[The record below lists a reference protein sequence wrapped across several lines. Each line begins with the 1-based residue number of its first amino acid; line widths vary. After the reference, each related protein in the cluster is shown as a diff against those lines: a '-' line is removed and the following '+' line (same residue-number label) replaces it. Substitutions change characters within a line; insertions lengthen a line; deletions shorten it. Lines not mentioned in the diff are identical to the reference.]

1 MPQTLPPQVQ
11 TPWFLKPSRY
21 GLTLANGVTAV
32 RLVLVPFIAAALLDE
47 RYPDAFWMTLLA
59 GASDA
64 VDGFIARTFGHKS
77 LIGAYLDPA
86 ADKILIMT
94 LFGLLTYAGEL
105 PLWLTVLVFARDVA
119 IVAAVG
125 VFSSM
130 KKAVLRIKPLFI
142 SKLTTFSQ
150 IALLLAVLADLA
162 FTLDWGLPR
171 LFLTLIAAGL
181 TIASWAAYFAE
192 GLRAVRT
199 GEVTPNAP
207 VPGS

>member
-1 MPQTLPPQVQ
+1 MHQTLPPQVQ

-21 GLTLANGVTAV
+21 RLTLANGVTAI
-32 RLVLVPFIAAALLDE
+32 RLVLVPFIAAALLDARHE
-47 RYPDAFWMTLLA
+47 DAFWMTLLA

-64 VDGFIARTFGHKS
+64 VDGFIARFFGHKS

-86 ADKILIMT
+86 ADKILIIT
-94 LFGLLTYAGEL
+94 LFSLLTYAGEL
-105 PLWLTVLVFARDVA
+105 PLWLTLLVFARDAA
-119 IVAAVG
+119 IVVAVA

-130 KKAVLRIKPLFI
+130 KKAVLRIKPFFI

-150 IALLLAVLADLA
+150 VVLLLAVLADLA

-171 LFLTLIAAGL
+171 LFLTWIAAGL

-192 GLRAVRT
+192 GLRAVRS
-199 GEVTPNAP
+199 GEVTPGVQAS
-207 VPGS
+207 GS